1 MTDARTRQADALVEG
16 LQREAGGKLTVFL
29 GAAPGVGKTYTM
41 LTRAQEQLRRGVDL
55 VVGLVET
62 HGRAD
67 TQALLEGLPQLPLK
81 EVPYHGHT
89 LQEMD
94 LDAVLARHPAL
105 VLVDELAHRNAPGS
119 RHERRWQDVMEL
131 LDAGIDV
138 WTTVNIQ
145 HLESLNDVVMRI
157 TGVRVS
163 ETVPDGVLDRLH
175 DIVLVDLP
183 PRELIARLPQVDEVA
198 A

>member
-1 MTDARTRQADALVEG
+1 MTDTRSRQADALIEG
-16 LQREAGGKLTVFL
+16 LQRDAGGRLTVFL
-29 GAAPGVGKTYTM
+29 GAAPGVGKTYSM
-41 LTRAQEQLRRGVDL
+41 LTRAQEQLRRGVDM
-55 VVGLVET
+55 VVGVVET

-67 TQALLEGLPQLPLK
+67 TEALLQGLPLVERRQVAYRERLL
-81 EVPYHGHT
+81 H
-89 LQEMD
+89 EMD
-94 LDAVLARHPAL
+94 LDAIVQRRPAL

-145 HLESLNDVVMRI
+145 HLESLNDVVLRI
-157 TGVRVS
+157 TGIRVS

-175 DIVLVDLP
+175 DIVL
-183 PRELIARLPQVDEVA
+183 AN
-198 A
+198 